1 MIDKLCETCGYQD
14 FGLCEIWPQPKCRR
28 ILQYYSRSR
37 LNVHSEKHHI
47 FLKKSK
53 IAIAQGAWKNP
64 YISQATAKVIKVQ
77 PLRIDFTVYPKFT
90 NQKNRDGRSPQLR
103 LWIPWN
109 LKLKL
114 RINERPARQTGQSA
128 QQSASHPRTCLATRV
143 LPSSQEAKVHL
154 PIAVRLCS
162 AHTALRK
169 SPRAVPIF
177 SILTRLLFASIHLPG
192 RSCICVESRL
202 ISLQLFRFTTLMTVR
217 ILPRLPA

>member
-1 MIDKLCETCGYQD
+1 MKSGHSPNAAGSYSITAGQDSTCIPRAY
-14 FGLCEIWPQPKCRR
+14 
-28 ILQYYSRSR
+28 
-37 LNVHSEKHHI
+37 V

-53 IAIAQGAWKNP
+53 M
-64 YISQATAKVIKVQ
+64 ATAQRREESIYKPSHCQSCKG
-77 PLRIDFTVYPKFT
+77 PAA
-90 NQKNRDGRSPQLR
+90 KNRPHRLSEIRPIKKLVVEGLR
-103 LWIPWN
+103 DFAFGFPWN

-114 RINERPARQTGQSA
+114 RINGRPARQTGQCA
-128 QQSASHPRTCLATRV
+128 QQSAFHPRTCLATRV

-169 SPRAVPIF
+169 SPCAIPIF
-177 SILTRLLFASIHLPG
+177 SILTRFLFAGIYLPG